1 MNTLDTA
8 YYNNPRRLKAGW
20 SPLALNE
27 HKNSKSKSR
36 PRSPNVAGATER
48 LMMPKYTS
56 TRIMNYVSN
65 TLITRSGTSMHQM
78 KSGGRGFLAWQRD
91 PHSSSGCPHQPMTWA
106 SPPQQESIMSIML
119 PATLLPTKNQLPPQ
133 LWDLVELNVLWRST
147 PSEQK
152 LRAQSHSQPNTPTT
166 AHQLLTS
173 QQN

>member
-119 PATLLPTKNQLPPQ
+119 PATYIRLPDKTMLFFRSFAVAPKAPTSPHKN
-133 LWDLVELNVLWRST
+133 
-147 PSEQK
+147 
-152 LRAQSHSQPNTPTT
+152 
-166 AHQLLTS
+166 
-173 QQN
+173 